1 MKPLIS
7 VIMSVYN
14 DSKNLDSSI
23 SSILNQSF
31 KNFEL
36 LIMNDGSTENIQKI
50 LSKYEKNS
58 QIRIFKNE
66 NNIGLTKSLNLLIKE
81 SAGKYIARQ
90 DSDDISISSRLNK
103 QIDYLDKYNLDL
115 CGTRAIIKG
124 TTRITPNRSYYLPL
138 SVSLKIKNPFIHGS
152 LIYKKSSLDKIN
164 LYDENFYFSQD
175 YKLVKDFFNAGY
187 SLGIL
192 KEPLYVLN
200 IKDNISTKYKEKQKY
215 YADCVKKNQ
224 VPNAK
229 LKD

>member
-31 KNFEL
+31 RNFEL
-36 LIMNDGSTENIQKI
+36 LIMNDGSTENIQNL

-58 QIRIFKNE
+58 KIKIFKNE
-66 NNIGLTKSLNLLIKE
+66 SNIGLTKSLNLLIKE
-81 SAGKYIARQ
+81 SSGKYIARQ
-90 DSDDISISSRLNK
+90 DSDDISISNRLDK
-103 QIDYLDKYNLDL
+103 QINYLNKYNLDL

-124 TTRITPNRSYYLPL
+124 TTRISPNRSYYLPL

-152 LIYKKSSLDKIN
+152 LIYKKSSVNKIN
-164 LYDENFYFSQD
+164 FYDENFYFSQD

-187 SLGIL
+187 ALGIL

-224 VPNAK
+224 VPNAQF
-229 LKD
+229 KD

>member
-1 MKPLIS
+1 MQKIS
-7 VIMSVYN
+7 IILSVFNDQDNIVNAINSIIYQTYNNIELLVIN
-14 DSKNLDSSI
+14 DCSSDRTGE
-23 SSILNQSF
+23 ILNTF
-31 KNFEL
+31 
-36 LIMNDGSTENIQKI
+36 
-50 LSKYEKNS
+50 SKKDK
-58 QIRIFKNE
+58 RIKVF
-66 NNIGLTKSLNLLIKE
+66 NNTSNLGLTKSLNLLIEE
-81 SAGKYIARQ
+81 STGDFIARQ

-103 QIDYLDKYNLDL
+103 QIDYLNKYNLDL

-164 LYDENFYFSQD
+164 FYDENFYFSQD

-229 LKD
+229 LKN